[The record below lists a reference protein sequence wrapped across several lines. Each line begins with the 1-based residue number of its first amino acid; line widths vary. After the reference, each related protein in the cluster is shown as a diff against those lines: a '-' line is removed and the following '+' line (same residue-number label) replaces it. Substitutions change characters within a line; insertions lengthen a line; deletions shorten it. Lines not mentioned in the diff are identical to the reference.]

1 MPATGGGGT
10 GAAPLEPGL
19 PGAPEPAAQSL
30 GANSIPMT
38 GGRPLETM
46 LIGLSF
52 LLFGA
57 GGLQLLVAR
66 GWR

>member
-1 MPATGGGGT
+1 
-10 GAAPLEPGL
+10 
-19 PGAPEPAAQSL
+19 
-30 GANSIPMT
+30 MT